1 MTNTK
6 ITDVEVI
13 ERRYP
18 IVVRKFGIRAGSG
31 GEGKWRGGDGV
42 ERVFEFKEN
51 GIIASIVSERRVFS
65 PYGLEGG
72 QPGTRGV
79 NILRRKREDK
89 ECEDI
94 YIGGKN
100 SVEVGKGDQLVILTP
115 GGGGYGMKSES

>member
-18 IVVRKFGIRAGSG
+18 VIVRKFKIREGSG
-31 GEGKWRGGDGV
+31 GEGHWRGGDGV
-42 ERVFEFKEN
+42 ERVFEYKVD
-51 GIIASIVSERRVFS
+51 GIMASIVSERRVFS

-72 QPGTRGV
+72 KPGKKGV
-79 NILRRKREDK
+79 NILRKKK
-89 ECEDI
+89 EGNKCDDI

-100 SVEVGKGDQLVILTP
+100 SVEIGKGDQLVILTP
-115 GGGGYGMKSES
+115 GGGGYGAI